1 MRPGR
6 RQELPGAGLSVFA
19 VTKEERLEPPPQIT
33 SARVL
38 DLFGYWDRIRRGR
51 LAPRWSDMQP
61 SDIKRLLPY
70 VIMADVLSD
79 PFDVRYRIV
88 GTAVTE
94 AFGYDFTGETIQEPV
109 RSADTA
115 SWIAV
120 YREFVDRRGPCFAQ
134 YRVTLGLT
142 DARVVD
148 VGVFPISDD
157 GLTINRLLELED
169 WDAEHGFRPGVFN
182 PSAQDLTIL
191 APVLSS

>member
-1 MRPGR
+1 M
-6 RQELPGAGLSVFA
+6 
-19 VTKEERLEPPPQIT
+19 EPPPQIK

-38 DLFGYWDRIRRGR
+38 DLFSYWDRIRSGR

-61 SDIKRLLPY
+61 SAIKRLLPY

-94 AFGYDFTGETIQEPV
+94 AFGYDFTGETLREPE
-109 RSADTA
+109 RSTDTS
-115 SWIAV
+115 SWVAF

-134 YRVTLGLT
+134 YRVTLGLA

-157 GLTINRLLELED
+157 GLSINRLVELED
-169 WDAEHGFRPGVFN
+169 WDAEQGFRPGVIN
-182 PSAQDLTIL
+182 PTADDLTIL
-191 APVLSS
+191 APTLG